1 MREEKSKVSNLKID
15 LLDNVDPPDIG
26 SLLFYGDLACSE
38 SNFHLFMNVYKLIDI
53 ITKTIATQDTTQSQS
68 IICEAMLASD
78 NALI

>member
-1 MREEKSKVSNLKID
+1 
-15 LLDNVDPPDIG
+15 
-26 SLLFYGDLACSE
+26 
-38 SNFHLFMNVYKLIDI
+38 MNIYKLIDI